1 MNDSRGGDPDRIAPI
16 IPLFGG
22 TAKKPGATP
31 STPATERGESATL
44 PSPRGDGAAAWRST
58 WDSPP
63 GDPASIDVADDAADA
78 AADAG
83 TPSERHPARGRRDPS
98 GARSSHPSR
107 SAPRLRAL
115 DATDG
120 DGATQ
125 QEASHDEIR
134 VAAEESLVR
143 KLRARSL
150 SISEARQVLRGAG
163 LDGGAIS
170 DVVEDFCR
178 RGYLDDAALAG
189 VLVRSGVDRK
199 GQGRVALSRA
209 LAQRGIPREVI
220 DSALEELPD
229 DDDERAL
236 EFART
241 KARSMTR
248 LDPDAALRRLV
259 GQLSRRGYNG
269 AVAMKAAKAVLREA
283 SFGGATSGVRF
294 VDSD

>member
-31 STPATERGESATL
+31 STPVTQYGESATL
-44 PSPRGDGAAAWRST
+44 PSSRGDGDAVWRTT

-63 GDPASIDVADDAADA
+63 GDPASIDTADDAAHT
-78 AADAG
+78 G

-115 DATDG
+115 DTTEG

-163 LDGGAIS
+163 LEGSAIS
-170 DVVEDFCR
+170 DVIEDFCR

-269 AVAMKAAKAVLREA
+269 AVAMKAAKVALREA